1 MIMLASCGTPPKQLA
16 ERIDPHQVP
25 FVPPTLELDA
35 RLARYQEQRVQAI
48 EKQDWVSYLR
58 LTEEIWQKSPA
69 EQHPLIEHDSWIIL
83 QAVTLEQQEALIQ
96 HTDPNIRQW
105 GWLLESRQ
113 AQGLNFKR
121 TLADLQQI
129 APEAIF
135 SQHLIPELIQH
146 YEQLA
151 QGRTFAVLLPFS
163 DRYRAISEQIRA
175 GILKAYWQS
184 DMSHTLLFFDSQD
197 AEHIIETYQEA
208 KNAGADFI
216 IGPLTR
222 PAIQKLAE
230 LNPNDIIALNDIDQP
245 SEFWQFNFRN
255 PQEAEQLVK
264 RMEQEGYRHLALLTT
279 DNPSDTRLSHE
290 IQAQWTQYNP
300 FPIRLHS
307 YAQRNANLRTEMNKI
322 LNADQSQSRAAFLS
336 RTLEKPIEFFPRTR
350 QDLQAMIL
358 IGDDKQVSV
367 LRPQLDYYSLSLPLY
382 GTSLLTPENLYNST
396 PNRDLKNI
404 AFPTL
409 PATLTK
415 SPLNNAL
422 EAFGWD
428 SFLLASYKSLI
439 APGLRINGTTGIL
452 SIAPN
457 QHVLS
462 QLTWAKYRVNG
473 TPEPMFKDK
482 FSPLY
487 FKQPANEVEP
497 RLTDDQIE
505 AIRLELLQEISQPRL
520 DLLPPP

>member
-1 MIMLASCGTPPKQLA
+1 MLSSCGTPPKQP

-25 FVPPTLELDA
+25 FVPPTLELDD
-35 RLARYQEQRVQAI
+35 RLNQYQQQRLQAAA
-48 EKQDWVSYLR
+48 KQDWVSYLR
-58 LTEEIWQKSPA
+58 LTEEVWQKSSP
-69 EQHPLIEHDSWIIL
+69 EQHPLIELDSWITL

-96 HTDPNIRQW
+96 HPDRNIRPW
-105 GWLLESRQ
+105 GWLLETRQ

-121 TLADLQQI
+121 ALADLQQL
-129 APEAIF
+129 APQAIF
-135 SQHLIPELIQH
+135 SQHLIPELIQY
-146 YEQLA
+146 YEQLG
-151 QGRTFAVLLPFS
+151 QGRTLAVLLPFS
-163 DRYRAISEQIRA
+163 ERYRAISEQIRA

-184 DMSHTLLFFDSQD
+184 DMSHSLLFFDSQD
-197 AEHIIETYQEA
+197 AEHIVETYQKA
-208 KNAGADFI
+208 KNAGADII

-222 PAIQKLAE
+222 PAIQALAE
-230 LNPNDIIALNDIDQP
+230 LNPNDMIALNEIDQ
-245 SEFWQFNFRN
+245 SGSFWQFNFRN

-264 RMEQEGYRHLALLTT
+264 RMEHEGYRHLALLTT
-279 DNPSDTRLSHE
+279 DNASDTRLSHD
-290 IQAQWTQYNP
+290 IQALWTQNNP

-367 LRPQLDYYSLSLPLY
+367 LRPQLDYYNLSLPLY
-382 GTSLLTPENLYNST
+382 GTSLLTPENLHKSP

-409 PATLTK
+409 PATLTS

-428 SFLLASYKSLI
+428 SFLLASNKFLM
-439 APGLRINGTTGIL
+439 APGLVINGTTGTL

-457 QHVLS
+457 QRVLS

-473 TPEPMFKDK
+473 TPEPLFKDK

-487 FKQPANEVEP
+487 FKQPANKTEP

-505 AIRLELLQEISQPRL
+505 TIRLELLQEISQPRF
-520 DLLPPP
+520 DLLPAPTE